1 MNYTLDTNIVTALM
15 KNDKKVW
22 TTLEEKT
29 FRGEEVSMNA
39 ISYYEIKRGLLS
51 AKAAKKLS
59 IFERLCRKFG
69 TLFFRFRFLENWRF
83 KC

>member
-29 FRGEEVSMNA
+29 FRGEVVSMNA

-51 AKAAKKLS
+51 VKAAKKIEYL
-59 IFERLCRKFG
+59 
-69 TLFFRFRFLENWRF
+69 
-83 KC
+83 